1 MLDSIITSEI
11 TPAIFL
17 LSDGEPT
24 DEYASELS
32 KLKENNWFKK
42 AIKVAVA
49 IGEDAN
55 RDVLAG
61 FTGNK
66 EAVLTVHTP
75 EALTKMI
82 RFVSVT
88 ASQIGS
94 RSSGVGKG
102 GVDEA
107 ANKQEDMI
115 DKINEV
121 KAAEPDD
128 DGDLEW

>member
-1 MLDSIITSEI
+1 M
-11 TPAIFL
+11 
-17 LSDGEPT
+17 
-24 DEYASELS
+24 
-32 KLKENNWFKK
+32 
-42 AIKVAVA
+42 
-49 IGEDAN
+49 
-55 RDVLAG
+55 
-61 FTGNK
+61 
-66 EAVLTVHTP
+66 HTP

-94 RSSGVGKG
+94 KSSGVGKG

-107 ANKQEDMI
+107 ANKQDEMI
-115 DKINEV
+115 DKISEV